1 MVKFIRDAVVEHLLS
16 NNLISPHQ
24 HGFLP
29 GRSTGS
35 QLIDCL
41 ENWSKLLEEGS
52 SVDIIYLDF
61 GKAFDVI
68 PNQRLLRKL
77 KAYGIRGKILMWTEA
92 FLMDRK

>member
-1 MVKFIRDAVVEHLLS
+1 MEKFIGDAVMERLLS

-24 HGFLP
+24 RGFLP

-41 ENWSKLLEEGS
+41 ENWSKLLEQGS

-61 GKAFDVI
+61 RKAFDAI
-68 PNQRLLRKL
+68 LNQRLLRKL
-77 KAYGIRGKILMWTEA
+77 KAYGIRGKILV
-92 FLMDRK
+92 D